1 MKKISRIVII
11 LAAAVLAFG
20 VVSCTLNAATLS
32 STEWTNETLG
42 TGTGLRFTSAT
53 AGHWEAGV
61 LTVWT
66 AGRGFTC
73 TFSGLT
79 NSGTN
84 TDNGSTASF
93 TVADNKLT
101 NLGVDCAKK

>member
-66 AGRGFTC
+66 AGAGFTC

-79 NSGTN
+79 NSGTI
-84 TDNGSTASF
+84 TEDGSTAPF
-93 TVADNKLT
+93 PIADSKLT
-101 NLGVDCAKK
+101 YLGVDYTKK